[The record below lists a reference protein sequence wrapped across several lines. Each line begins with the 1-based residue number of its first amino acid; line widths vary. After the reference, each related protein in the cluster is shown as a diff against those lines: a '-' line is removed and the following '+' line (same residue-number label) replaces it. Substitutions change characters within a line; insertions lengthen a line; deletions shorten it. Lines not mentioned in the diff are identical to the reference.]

1 MVISGEN
8 YHRIGSLLP
17 VEGERPKF
25 AQLYIFEP
33 NSEVDNR
40 LANFS
45 TREEVLLPELLTSLL
60 RMLDETNELVKTFR
74 RIRQNLQLSSTPNL
88 RLRIFG
94 IKSRNRQ
101 YNLPTSSDVAALIP
115 GDFVPDREDRDI
127 IVDYQNGGLKR
138 ITSLNPKFEA
148 LHFPLLFPYGEDGY
162 HPQISYNISFSNTP
176 SDWIEIPEIFLVI
189 PGKNPLQSIT
199 EEIYESFADC
209 YKDTK
214 YLGGRAIVTPT
225 NAVVTEINDYMLQQ
239 LPGEGHCYYSSDSM
253 HLDKEVPE
261 SFRETYPTEFL
272 NTLSFNGVPDHEI
285 RLKVNTPVMLLRNLS
300 PPSGLCNGTRLMI
313 TSLGQN
319 SIIGN
324 IMGGSFDGKPVAIS
338 RIVLNIEDKKW
349 PFILKRRQF
358 PVRLCYGMTI
368 NKSQGQTLDKVG
380 IYLPNP
386 VFSHGQLYVAVSR
399 VRSAAGLRFL
409 ITNEEGVPGNHTRN
423 IVFSEAFTDITGN

>member
-1 MVISGEN
+1 
-8 YHRIGSLLP
+8 
-17 VEGERPKF
+17 
-25 AQLYIFEP
+25 
-33 NSEVDNR
+33 
-40 LANFS
+40 
-45 TREEVLLPELLTSLL
+45 
-60 RMLDETNELVKTFR
+60 
-74 RIRQNLQLSSTPNL
+74 
-88 RLRIFG
+88 
-94 IKSRNRQ
+94 
-101 YNLPTSSDVAALIP
+101 
-115 GDFVPDREDRDI
+115 
-127 IVDYQNGGLKR
+127 
-138 ITSLNPKFEA
+138 
-148 LHFPLLFPYGEDGY
+148 
-162 HPQISYNISFSNTP
+162 
-176 SDWIEIPEIFLVI
+176 
-189 PGKNPLQSIT
+189 
-199 EEIYESFADC
+199 
-209 YKDTK
+209 
-214 YLGGRAIVTPT
+214 
-225 NAVVTEINDYMLQQ
+225 
-239 LPGEGHCYYSSDSM
+239 M

-261 SFRETYPTEFL
+261 SFSETYPTEFL

-285 RLKVNTPVMLLRNLS
+285 RLKVNTPLMLLRNLS

-349 PFILKRRQF
+349 SFILKRRQF

>member
-1 MVISGEN
+1 MT
-8 YHRIGSLLP
+8 HRH
-17 VEGERPKF
+17 
-25 AQLYIFEP
+25 A
-33 NSEVDNR
+33 
-40 LANFS
+40 
-45 TREEVLLPELLTSLL
+45 
-60 RMLDETNELVKTFR
+60 
-74 RIRQNLQLSSTPNL
+74 
-88 RLRIFG
+88 
-94 IKSRNRQ
+94 
-101 YNLPTSSDVAALIP
+101 
-115 GDFVPDREDRDI
+115 
-127 IVDYQNGGLKR
+127 
-138 ITSLNPKFEA
+138 FEA
-148 LHFPLLFPYGEDGY
+148 ISRTFCDLMEIPLSGTGHKLFENMRLNDSQENNVIVGCVLKFGEWVLALGDGKLDT
-162 HPQISYNISFSNTP
+162 NSFSSNTP
-176 SDWIEIPEIFLVI
+176 SDWIEIPEIFMVI

-214 YLGGRAIVTPT
+214 YLRGRAIVTPT
-225 NAVVTEINDYMLQQ
+225 NAVVIEINDYMLQQ

-261 SFRETYPTEFL
+261 SFSETYPTEFL

-338 RIVLNIEDKKW
+338 RILLNIEDKKW

-358 PVRLCYGMTI
+358 PVRLCYGMMI
-368 NKSQGQTLDKVG
+368 NKIQGQTLDKVG

>member
-1 MVISGEN
+1 M
-8 YHRIGSLLP
+8 
-17 VEGERPKF
+17 
-25 AQLYIFEP
+25 
-33 NSEVDNR
+33 
-40 LANFS
+40 
-45 TREEVLLPELLTSLL
+45 
-60 RMLDETNELVKTFR
+60 
-74 RIRQNLQLSSTPNL
+74 L
-88 RLRIFG
+88 RLSKNMRLND
-94 IKSRNRQ
+94 SQEN
-101 YNLPTSSDVAALIP
+101 NV
-115 GDFVPDREDRDI
+115 
-127 IVDYQNGGLKR
+127 IVGCGLKFGEWV
-138 ITSLNPKFEA
+138 LA
-148 LHFPLLFPYGEDGY
+148 LG
-162 HPQISYNISFSNTP
+162 
-176 SDWIEIPEIFLVI
+176 
-189 PGKNPLQSIT
+189 GKNPLQSIT

-261 SFRETYPTEFL
+261 SFSETYPTEFL

-338 RIVLNIEDKKW
+338 
-349 PFILKRRQF
+349 RRQF

>member
-1 MVISGEN
+1 MVICGEN

-33 NSEVDNR
+33 DSEVDNR

-45 TREEVLLPELLTSLL
+45 TREEVLLPELLASLL

-101 YNLPTSSDVAALIP
+101 YDLPTSSDVAALIP

-127 IVDYQNGGLKR
+127 IVDYNMRLNDSQENNVIVGCVLKFGEWV
-138 ITSLNPKFEA
+138 LA
-148 LHFPLLFPYGEDGY
+148 LGDGKLDT
-162 HPQISYNISFSNTP
+162 NSFSSNTP
-176 SDWIEIPEIFLVI
+176 SDWIEIPEIFMVI

-214 YLGGRAIVTPT
+214 YLRGRAIVTPT
-225 NAVVTEINDYMLQQ
+225 NAVVIEINDYMLQQ

-261 SFRETYPTEFL
+261 SFSETYPTEFL

-338 RIVLNIEDKKW
+338 RILLNIEDKKW

-358 PVRLCYGMTI
+358 PVRLCYGMMI
-368 NKSQGQTLDKVG
+368 NKIQGQTLDKVG